1 MPYPYFFIEHPE
13 GLAAGVFLIIF
24 TIAYTLILQL
34 FKDRGTSLVIALV
47 ISTIAAWGL
56 YRERFYGWEFS
67 LGTIFILIV
76 FVFGF
81 WLIIRMF
88 RGVRSGFG

>member
-1 MPYPYFFIEHPE
+1 MSYHYYLIEHPE

-34 FKDRGTSLVIALV
+34 FKDRGTSAVIAIV
-47 ISTIAAWGL
+47 ISTISAWGL
-56 YRERFYGWEFS
+56 YRERFYGWELS
-67 LGTIFILIV
+67 LGTIFVLIV
-76 FVFGF
+76 LVLGV